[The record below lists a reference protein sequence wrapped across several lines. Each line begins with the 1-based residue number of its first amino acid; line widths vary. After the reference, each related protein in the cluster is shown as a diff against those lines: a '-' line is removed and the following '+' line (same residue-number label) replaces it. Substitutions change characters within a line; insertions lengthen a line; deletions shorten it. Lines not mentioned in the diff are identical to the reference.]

1 MEAYALPEKGH
12 YFRMDK
18 NNSYFIQNGNV
29 FAHEY
34 IFCQSV
40 PLHCFRHS
48 HLTAAHR
55 QDRLLKKFVQFPAQP
70 FSSFGNHFSGTARR
84 KFLILKFLFQ
94 ALHFQIRGALR
105 RTHQRA
111 GPD

>member
-55 QDRLLKKFVQFPAQP
+55 QNRLLKKFVQFPAVQLLWQSLLWNSP
-70 FSSFGNHFSGTARR
+70 P
-84 KFLILKFLFQ
+84 
-94 ALHFQIRGALR
+94 QISY
-105 RTHQRA
+105 
-111 GPD
+111 P